1 LPGLLGE
8 HVPHFEMFAILKYVV
23 IKPRILGPV
32 ARQPVLPCQA
42 VCTPN
47 SCSNVTTKY
56 GVDTITQ

>member
-1 LPGLLGE
+1 
-8 HVPHFEMFAILKYVV
+8 MFAILKYVV